1 MLEFPLVCKIKQIDC
16 MGDLLQTQRYV
27 INASNCLDLLASL
40 IKVHKMSKTKVP
52 TIDQKCNFRGTAI
65 DYTGMYVYKKIEEIV
80 RS

>member
-1 MLEFPLVCKIKQIDC
+1 

-52 TIDQKCNFRGTAI
+52 TIDQKCNFRGTAV
-65 DYTGMYVYKKIEEIV
+65 DYTGMYLYKTCGV
-80 RS
+80 VDLRSSDALRRKTEYVM